1 MYEEIEEISNKL
13 WHDRSQH
20 YDKLFWTK
28 DEKYLDEI
36 IRVSDFKSDDL
47 VLDVG
52 TGTGIIA
59 KKISPLVKH
68 VIGIDISDSML
79 AKGEWN
85 GVSTVKWDIRDAL
98 FTSNVFDKVIARMVL
113 HHITDNLDAA
123 LIRCFDILKKGGRIV
138 IAEGVPASDDPYM
151 IEWYTNMFKLKED
164 RRTFTPNEL
173 VSRLER
179 TGFRNIKGYYYMM
192 EDFSVKNWL
201 VNSGIEQKIQDK
213 IMKIHLSAHEKI
225 QIIYN
230 MRHTDD
236 DDCLID
242 TRNVIIT
249 GIK

>member
-1 MYEEIEEISNKL
+1 MYEKIEPNKL
-13 WHDRSQH
+13 WDERSQH

-59 KKISPLVKH
+59 KKINPLVKH

-79 AKGEWN
+79 GKGEWN

-98 FTSNVFDKVIARMVL
+98 FTNNIFDKVIARMVF
-113 HHITDNLDAA
+113 HHITNNLDIAI
-123 LIRCFDILKKGGRIV
+123 IRCFDLLKNGGKIV
-138 IAEGVPASDDPYM
+138 IAEGVPPSSDHRVV
-151 IEWYTNMFKLKED
+151 EWYTNMFKLKEN
-164 RRTFTPNEL
+164 RRTI
-173 VSRLER
+173 SRNDMTCRLKK
-179 TGFRNIKGYYYMM
+179 TGFRNIRVYEYIMRN
-192 EDFSVKNWL
+192 FSIKNWL
-201 VNSGIEQKIQDK
+201 INSGIDQEIQDK
-213 IMKIHLSAHEKI
+213 IMEIHFSANKEIKIA
-225 QIIYN
+225 YN
-230 MRHTDD
+230 MRYTNN
-236 DDCLID
+236 DCLID